1 MPAAVDA
8 ERHSGEGPFR
18 CARCGCRSEAESAAE
33 AITDGWLIDTDT
45 EPPRYLCPA
54 CAERAPA
61 SWP

>member
-1 MPAAVDA
+1 MDQESGGPPFVCAA
-8 ERHSGEGPFR
+8 
-18 CARCGCRSEAESAAE
+18 CGCQSDADSLAE
-33 AITDGWLIDTDT
+33 AITYGWLIDTDT